1 MIHAADP
8 TQLLLLNCFIIG
20 DDQNQIFTVKIPK
33 TDNVSILKKMIKE
46 ENAHLLSHLDAKD
59 LELWKV
65 SFPIDDLT
73 SKQLPTLGPSLRPH
87 RLLSDLFNSGLDV
100 SHIHI
105 VARVP
110 RTGMR
115 YNVFYD
121 LFLIF
126 HQGSSA
132 PHSSFPPSAYR
143 DPIRPPEQLAQDR
156 QRFCHQRKP
165 DAPSNGGDPKNFHNA
180 QKKDTRIPCN
190 RPSSPPTSLPPTLL
204 HPVFGNFIDDAEN
217 CIPTADD
224 VQFLHAFVAVMRDIY
239 DEEHKRKETVLKLFR
254 KHGIDAKP
262 TMIGK
267 YTTDG
272 DMSIGEFRLLIVEFK
287 NEVGSKGA
295 EPFFQAILYYL
306 EATRSLASE
315 YHNSV
320 LPCIIV
326 LIFGVIFHFSHL
338 INPNPF
344 QALMSHL
351 LVPHGPIAPPYR
363 CCRLRFRA
371 IIMIPI
377 SK

>member
-1 MIHAADP
+1 M
-8 TQLLLLNCFIIG
+8 
-20 DDQNQIFTVKIPK
+20 FTVKIPK
-33 TDNVSILKKMIKE
+33 TDNVSILKDEIKKK
-46 ENAHLLSHLDAKD
+46 NPHALDRVDAKD
-59 LELWKV
+59 LELWEV
-65 SFPIDDLT
+65 SFPIDGLV
-73 SKQLPTLGPSLRPH
+73 SKQPPTLGPSLRPH

-110 RTGMR
+110 LTGMS
-115 YNVFYD
+115 YNGFYY
-121 LFLIF
+121 LFLMF

-132 PHSSFPPSAYR
+132 PRSSFPPSAYR

-165 DAPSNGGDPKNFHNA
+165 DAPSNGGDPQKFHDA
-180 QKKDTRIPCN
+180 QQQDTRIPCN
-190 RPSSPPTSLPPTLL
+190 RPSGFSPTLPPTLL
-204 HPVFGNFIDDAEN
+204 HPVFGKFIDDAEN
-217 CIPTADD
+217 SIPTADD
-224 VQFLHAFVAVMRDIY
+224 ILFLRAFVVVMSNIY
-239 DEEHKRKETVLKLFR
+239 DQEHERKETVLKLFR
-254 KHGIDAKP
+254 KHGMDAKS

-267 YTTDG
+267 FTTDG
-272 DMSIGEFRLLIVEFK
+272 DVSIGEFRLLIAEFK

-326 LIFGVIFHFSHL
+326 LIFGVIFHFPHL
-338 INPNPF
+338 INPNPL
-344 QALMSHL
+344 QVLMSHL
-351 LVPHGPIAPPYR
+351 LVPHGPIVLLYR
-363 CCRLRFRA
+363 CCRLEFRV

-377 SK
+377 SR